1 MENAGIHEELYKSI
15 MKCDVDI
22 RRELYGSTVLS
33 GGTSMYP
40 GEIVFHPLTRD
51 SVLPGPA
58 CNELAFHWVPLTF
71 HPLKTS

>member
-1 MENAGIHEELYKSI
+1 MENAGIHEELYKSV

-40 GEIVFHPLTRD
+40 GKI
-51 SVLPGPA
+51 
-58 CNELAFHWVPLTF
+58 AFHWAPLTKNS
-71 HPLKTS
+71 LIDRVALILNYVTY